1 VGEGWKI
8 RQSVLNSGEKIQRF
22 PRTLD
27 QIQLGGGGWKIRARV
42 FFIFWKKIQ
51 GFPRA
56 LSQIQWGRGGKSDP
70 ECLKFWRK
78 NSKAPAGT

>member
-1 VGEGWKI
+1 LTKFSWE
-8 RQSVLNSGEKIQRF
+8 
-22 PRTLD
+22 
-27 QIQLGGGGWKIRARV
+27 GGGWKIRVRV

-78 NSKAPAGT
+78 NSKAPRGHLAKFSGGGGGKIRQSV